1 MKRKRSCWRLFA
13 VVLAILGFQ
22 GIAVGQQTNHCL
34 KIEAAAKGE
43 NPAEGEAIYFGW
55 DNQFFIKLTE
65 ALPANT
71 DYEFSMDIKAAKST
85 GKQGCSSQEQNG
97 NFTYQH
103 WDFIGAPTFTQEWQ
117 HYSHTGKTATE
128 NAQTIA
134 FNLSDFPKSNTYY
147 FDNISFKVGEKEL
160 IINGDCEAEGAD
172 NFVCFYEKYD
182 RRGVNQV
189 QSAIDRTDCKSVN
202 ATSLDISNVS
212 DEITISGDLTGTFD
226 AIYSDEKYNELKNP
240 ISEAKA
246 IFDNEL
252 IGEQTLTV
260 KYNNGEATK
269 KITVKGNTI
278 SSIDFSNIPDQIFL
292 GDALSGKFKVSYT
305 NGDPDR
311 EIDIA
316 DAHTNL
322 KSDVCGEQNVNIGY
336 DDNHILIVD
345 CGEQPTQT
353 GTWNKQLT
361 LQLTTPLE
369 KNKFYYISFKAK
381 ASLEEH
387 SLNSDY
393 SFKILPNGD
402 RWDCQ
407 YNAKITQEYTTLKW
421 EKLYDGNTETANISK
436 LSFFLGEFYGKLYLD
451 DFVILEGDANGPNE
465 VEVENITFEED
476 LNDKWS
482 STAQPITFKRT
493 TTTEPVKGIKKVTV
507 VPESIEFKTN
517 PTTME
522 YAEGEDFSAEGGI
535 LTVKGKN
542 NVSIE
547 VPLSEATLDATT
559 YDKNQA
565 GKQTLVFTYYGSTAT
580 LEVTVKAK
588 TVTEIAIKTNPKVK
602 YFVGDEFAVNQGAIT
617 VTYDNGTTADIPMT
631 ADMVSGFASAEVGE
645 PELTVTYGGKTVK
658 LKVSVEVKREVASIA
673 VTKPTKTSY
682 FVGDEETLSIEGGK
696 INVTYTTG
704 DPAEIDLSE
713 ADKIEGFDT
722 KTAGDKTITVT
733 YFERT
738 ATFTVTVNT
747 VEVESVAIKAEPKKV
762 EYFVGEE
769 FSAEDGKIT
778 VKYQNGKE
786 EEIAMTAEMISGFDK
801 TKAGTQTITVTY
813 GEKTATFDVTVK
825 AKKELSAIEVKT
837 APTKVE
843 YFTGEEIS
851 LEGGVVLAKYTTGDE
866 EVSMT
871 AEGVKVEGF
880 DSKKAGNQTITVT
893 YGEKTVTFDVTVKE
907 VKAESVAVKTAPTK
921 IEYTEGEEFSAE
933 GGIITVKYNNGKT
946 EDVNITKEMVSGFD
960 ASKTGTQTLTVT
972 YSEKSATFEVVVKA
986 IETAVDDKVIGSVVK
1001 IWSYEK
1007 TVIVEN
1013 GAGNIVIIDASG
1025 RVVKTVS
1032 SYDFR
1037 TEIQLPKCGMYIVK
1051 TGVKTQ
1057 KVYIQ

>member
-1 MKRKRSCWRLFA
+1 
-13 VVLAILGFQ
+13 
-22 GIAVGQQTNHCL
+22 
-34 KIEAAAKGE
+34 
-43 NPAEGEAIYFGW
+43 
-55 DNQFFIKLTE
+55 
-65 ALPANT
+65 
-71 DYEFSMDIKAAKST
+71 
-85 GKQGCSSQEQNG
+85 
-97 NFTYQH
+97 
-103 WDFIGAPTFTQEWQ
+103 
-117 HYSHTGKTATE
+117 
-128 NAQTIA
+128 
-134 FNLSDFPKSNTYY
+134 
-147 FDNISFKVGEKEL
+147 
-160 IINGDCEAEGAD
+160 
-172 NFVCFYEKYD
+172 
-182 RRGVNQV
+182 
-189 QSAIDRTDCKSVN
+189 
-202 ATSLDISNVS
+202 
-212 DEITISGDLTGTFD
+212 
-226 AIYSDEKYNELKNP
+226 
-240 ISEAKA
+240 
-246 IFDNEL
+246 
-252 IGEQTLTV
+252 
-260 KYNNGEATK
+260 
-269 KITVKGNTI
+269 
-278 SSIDFSNIPDQIFL
+278 
-292 GDALSGKFKVSYT
+292 
-305 NGDPDR
+305 
-311 EIDIA
+311 
-316 DAHTNL
+316 
-322 KSDVCGEQNVNIGY
+322 
-336 DDNHILIVD
+336 
-345 CGEQPTQT
+345 
-353 GTWNKQLT
+353 
-361 LQLTTPLE
+361 
-369 KNKFYYISFKAK
+369 
-381 ASLEEH
+381 
-387 SLNSDY
+387 
-393 SFKILPNGD
+393 
-402 RWDCQ
+402 
-407 YNAKITQEYTTLKW
+407 
-421 EKLYDGNTETANISK
+421 
-436 LSFFLGEFYGKLYLD
+436 
-451 DFVILEGDANGPNE
+451 
-465 VEVENITFEED
+465 
-476 LNDKWS
+476 
-482 STAQPITFKRT
+482 
-493 TTTEPVKGIKKVTV
+493 
-507 VPESIEFKTN
+507 
-517 PTTME
+517 ME

-1032 SYDFR
+1032 GNDFR